1 MQKVLGEDSL
11 ALKDRFTQ
19 IYHDLLISPD
29 DPKTLRELFESLL
42 SLVRG
47 SEDSPAVLSSVWKA
61 SLRTLTKLLTFPSLV
76 AALLDTR
83 GDTQLDP
90 DLLVRLFLEAKL
102 DPVDHAE
109 EE

>member
-1 MQKVLGEDSL
+1 VIGEDSL

-19 IYHDLLISPD
+19 IYHDMLISPD

-47 SEDSPAVLSSVWKA
+47 SDDSPAVLSSVWKA
-61 SLRTLTKLLTFPSLV
+61 ALRTLIKLLTFPTLV

-83 GDTQLDP
+83 GET
-90 DLLVRLFLEAKL
+90 
-102 DPVDHAE
+102 
-109 EE
+109 